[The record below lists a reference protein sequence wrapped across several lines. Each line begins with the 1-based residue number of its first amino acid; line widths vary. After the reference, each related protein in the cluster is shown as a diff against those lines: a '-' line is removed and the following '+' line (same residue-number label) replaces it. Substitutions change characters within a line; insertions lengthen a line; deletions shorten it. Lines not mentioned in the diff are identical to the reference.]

1 MGVVKMEFINENYR
15 KRELP
20 TKRKIHKV
28 DMRKVPKEFRPT
40 MKLLED
46 SLKTTQETTDEF
58 IVLKRHAVDLYDSH
72 ANLMVQI
79 GAWGNTFMA
88 LLELLAEKGM
98 DFRDMLPLLPQE
110 TQDAFKSIQKFNIEN
125 AQDIQKDCF
134 DEFFEVDGEY
144 VTCNL
149 YSNGSSKNGRK

>member
-1 MGVVKMEFINENYR
+1 MEFINENYR

-72 ANLMVQI
+72 TNLMAQI

-149 YSNGSSKNGRK
+149 YSNGSVKNGI